1 MTRNIFYLLILFA
14 LIAGSCSGRK
24 DKPDQSKLI
33 PEEKLVTILTDIYL
47 TDGLLL
53 TPGIR
58 NWASSLDSLFLYN
71 KAIENNGYSKEA
83 FDYTINFYFNKN
95 PRRLIK
101 IYDQALGILSEM
113 ESIVTKEAFL
123 EEELKNNLWKRSTSF
138 HLPDNSGTDST
149 EFETY
154 IIKPGIYSFSFS
166 IILFP
171 DDQSINPTVTAYTCD
186 ADSIDTGKKYSIET
200 INFIKDGKPHKYN
213 LTFKVPLGKKVYLKG
228 RLFDSGIISDNPE
241 THAIIYNISIKQSSA
256 LI

>member
-1 MTRNIFYLLILFA
+1 MILFS
-14 LIAGSCSGRK
+14 LTSGSCSGRK

-33 PEEKLVTILTDIYL
+33 PEEKLVPVLLDIYL

-53 TPGIR
+53 TPSLR
-58 NWASSLDSLFLYN
+58 NWASSLDSLSFYN
-71 KAIENNGYSKEA
+71 QAIENNGYSKEA
-83 FDYTINFYFNKN
+83 LDYTINYYFNKK
-95 PRRLIK
+95 PKQLIK
-101 IYDQALGILSEM
+101 IYDKVLGMLSEM
-113 ESIVTKEAFL
+113 ESIVMKEALL

-138 HLPDNSGTDST
+138 LLPYNSGTDST

-154 IIKPGIYSFSFS
+154 IDIPGTYAFSFS

-213 LTFKVPLGKKVYLKG
+213 LNFKVPLGKKVFLKG

-241 THAIIYNISIKQSSA
+241 THAIIYNISIKQSPA